1 MQLISAALLLVLL
14 DQTPPQLQI
23 PAVEIAVEVV
33 GNLPLQEKVTDL
45 SRRLARRGQAAG
57 PRRYPPT
64 ILELITLVER
74 NPEKP
79 RSRDWN
85 SITALSLRVDPVT
98 KLVTVD
104 YCIDH
109 CGHDPKTGTFDP
121 KRTMVSYRA
130 VENDVVKR
138 ANKKLDSLK
147 KYAGSPIG
155 PGAGR

>member
-1 MQLISAALLLVLL
+1 MQLISAALLFVLL
-14 DQTPPQLQI
+14 DQTPPQAQI
-23 PAVEIAVEVV
+23 PTVDIAVEVV

-45 SRRLARRGQAAG
+45 SRRLARRSQTAAF
-57 PRRYPPT
+57 RHYPPT

-79 RSRDWN
+79 RNRDWN

-98 KLVTVD
+98 KLVSVD

-109 CGHDPKTGTFDP
+109 CGHDPKTGAFDP
-121 KRTMVSYRA
+121 RRTMVRYRA
-130 VENDVVKR
+130 AENDVVKR
-138 ANKKLDSLK
+138 TNKKLDSLK